1 MLTSEGLTE
10 LKYQEVLEYQ
20 DMMAT
25 MYSVV
30 TEVGTAQVGCLIT
43 AVLTSLV
50 MGGCARVFM
59 PKSRHNNQR

>member
-10 LKYQEVLEYQ
+10 LKYQENLEYQ
-20 DMMAT
+20 AVMAT
-25 MYSVV
+25 MNSVV
-30 TEVGTAQVGCLIT
+30 TEIGTAQVGCLIT

-59 PKSRHNNQR
+59 PKSRHNNHR